1 MKNGSLLSP
10 PLLTVQTQSALLL
23 GASGL
28 IGGHLLRLL
37 VSDESYD
44 RVTVPVRKPLSFR
57 HSKLVELVV
66 DFDHLDKQKNAIR
79 GHDVFSC
86 LGTTI
91 KVAKSQAAFRNVDF
105 TYVVQAAS
113 IAAMNGAKQFLLVSS
128 VGADKNSS
136 AFYLQVKGEVEEEVS
151 KLPFNAI
158 QIFRPSLL
166 IGDRKESR
174 VNETFAI
181 ALMKLVSFALVG
193 GLRRYRAIESKTV
206 AQAMLSAAKQ
216 QKSGVTIYE
225 SEQIQILGQT

>member
-1 MKNGSLLSP
+1 MRFGD
-10 PLLTVQTQSALLL
+10 TM
-23 GASGL
+23 
-28 IGGHLLRLL
+28 
-37 VSDESYD
+37 
-44 RVTVPVRKPLSFR
+44 F
-57 HSKLVELVV
+57 
-66 DFDHLDKQKNAIR
+66 
-79 GHDVFSC
+79 FSC

-91 KVAKSQAAFRNVDF
+91 KVAKSQAAFRTVDF

-113 IAAMNGAKQFLLVSS
+113 IAAMNGARQFLLVSS
-128 VGADKNSS
+128 LGADKNSR
-136 AFYLQVKGEVEEEVS
+136 AFYMQVKGEIEEKVS
-151 KLPFNAI
+151 KLPFDAI

-193 GLRRYRAIESKTV
+193 GLRRYRAIEAKTV

-225 SEQIQILGQT
+225 SEQIQILGQA